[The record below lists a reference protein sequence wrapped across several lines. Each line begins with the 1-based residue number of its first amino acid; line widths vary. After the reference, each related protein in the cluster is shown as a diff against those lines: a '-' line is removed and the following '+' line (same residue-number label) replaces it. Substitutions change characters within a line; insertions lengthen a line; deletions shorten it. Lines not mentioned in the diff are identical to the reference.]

1 MDLEL
6 INPNNGRKNIINFTI
21 LRCNKRNII
30 KTFYYFRFIRY
41 NYLRNNE
48 AFFQIIIQVKLNC
61 QIKFIV
67 SQFFLFV
74 SSSEWESDFRSRPV
88 MMFKVNNNNFSR
100 PIFEFHSHC

>member
-1 MDLEL
+1 MNSEVL
-6 INPNNGRKNIINFTI
+6 NPYNGRKYVINSAIFKG
-21 LRCNKRNII
+21 NNRNIV
-30 KTFYYFRFIRY
+30 KTFYYFRLICY
-41 NYLRNNE
+41 YYLRNHE
-48 AFFQIIIQVKLNC
+48 TVFQIIIQVKLNC

-74 SSSEWESDFRSRPV
+74 SRSEWESDFRSRPV